1 MALDVR
7 DHLGES
13 LGLLGDVL
21 RTPDIRRLGLAYIF
35 SLVGLWAYGVAVS
48 VYAFRIGGATLVGI
62 AAVIRLLPAA
72 AFAPLVAVL
81 ADRYPR
87 RSVLISTDLS
97 RALLISLAAIAV
109 LVNMPLALFVLA
121 GVVVIVSTAF
131 EPAKNALLPE
141 LATEP
146 EQLTAANVTMS
157 TFESVSIFAGPA
169 LGGLLLTFASV
180 QVVFAVTAVLLL
192 CSAFLIARI
201 GYQDADRSG
210 IDAEKRSDG
219 MMTELLAGF
228 RVIGTNPRLRLLTG
242 LMGAQLVVYG
252 SLSVL
257 VVAASVDL
265 LGMGEAGVGYLD
277 SAVGIGGL
285 IGAVVTL
292 TLAGRRSLGTVLALG
307 LAGWGIPIVLIG
319 LVPQVALALALMGV
333 IGVANTVIDSTANT
347 LLQRC
352 APEEAM
358 ARVFGVLESVVFAAI
373 GLGSLLAPLLIGG
386 VGIEGA
392 LVVTGLVLPLL
403 ALLVRPA
410 LDRIDVEVQPR
421 SREIGLLRGMSIFR
435 PLSAASLEQ
444 IAGQLQGARAR
455 AGEVIVRQGEP
466 GELFYLIG
474 AGEADVFE
482 DGRLARRE
490 GSGEYFGEIALLRD
504 VARTATVIAKTDL
517 ELFTLGRDDFLAA
530 ISGHSLSSEA
540 AEAVVA
546 TRLGST
552 RR

>member
-109 LVNMPLALFVLA
+109 LVDLPLALFVLA

>member
-109 LVNMPLALFVLA
+109 LVNLPLALFVLA

>member
-109 LVNMPLALFVLA
+109 LVDLPLALFVLA

-517 ELFTLGRDDFLAA
+517 ELFTLGRDDFLTA

>member
-109 LVNMPLALFVLA
+109 LVDLPLALFVLA

-169 LGGLLLTFASV
+169 LGGLLLTFAGV

>member
-1 MALDVR
+1 LALDVR

-109 LVNMPLALFVLA
+109 LVDLPLALFVLA

-210 IDAEKRSDG
+210 IDAEERSDG

-242 LMGAQLVVYG
+242 LMGAQLAVYG

-257 VVAASVDL
+257 VVVASVDL

-386 VGIEGA
+386 VGIKGA

-435 PLSAASLEQ
+435 PLSPAALEQ
-444 IAGQLQGARAR
+444 IAGQLRRVHAR
-455 AGEVIVRQGEP
+455 AGEEIVRQGEP
-466 GELFYLIG
+466 GELFYAIG
-474 AGEADVFE
+474 AGEAEVFE
-482 DGRLARRE
+482 DGRFARRE
-490 GSGEYFGEIALLRD
+490 GPGEHFGEIALLRD

>member
-109 LVNMPLALFVLA
+109 LVDIPLALFVLA

>member
-1 MALDVR
+1 
-7 DHLGES
+7 
-13 LGLLGDVL
+13 
-21 RTPDIRRLGLAYIF
+21 
-35 SLVGLWAYGVAVS
+35 
-48 VYAFRIGGATLVGI
+48 
-62 AAVIRLLPAA
+62 
-72 AFAPLVAVL
+72 
-81 ADRYPR
+81 
-87 RSVLISTDLS
+87 
-97 RALLISLAAIAV
+97 
-109 LVNMPLALFVLA
+109 
-121 GVVVIVSTAF
+121 
-131 EPAKNALLPE
+131 
-141 LATEP
+141 
-146 EQLTAANVTMS
+146 MS

-517 ELFTLGRDDFLAA
+517 ELFTLGRDDFLTA

>member
-109 LVNMPLALFVLA
+109 LVNLPLALFVLA

-517 ELFTLGRDDFLAA
+517 ELFTLGRDDFLTA

>member
-81 ADRYPR
+81 ADRHPR

-109 LVNMPLALFVLA
+109 LVDIPLALFVLA